1 MQPSISASTLDADTA
16 ADSLAAALA
25 YQEHI
30 LASVSRTFALT
41 IPQLPKDLY
50 IAVANA
56 YLLCRIADTIE
67 DDAAWNTR
75 QKIQYQQQF
84 IEVIAGQRD
93 ARSFA
98 LQISPL
104 VAPQTLAAERE
115 LIANTDKVI
124 RVTRSL
130 APVQQ
135 KALFK
140 CVQVMGRGM
149 NHYQQTA
156 SADGLEQQ
164 RDLDFYCYYVAG
176 VVGEMLTDLF
186 CYHDPVIEQQREQLM
201 QLAPSFGQALQMT
214 NILKDVWDDRER
226 GVCWWPKATFQEHGI
241 NLAQIENQHNSNG
254 YQQALNVL
262 IGITHGHIQNAL
274 RYTLMLPHRQ
284 RGIRKFCLW
293 ALGLAIL
300 TLKNIHQSPH
310 FRSGQEVK
318 VSRKRVKQV
327 IVLSKVCGRSN
338 RLLKWLFRKA
348 GQHLPCVDISDFE
361 LPVPNYHNSD
371 TVDDNV
377 TAACANV
384 KMQSMHA

>member
-1 MQPSISASTLDADTA
+1 MQPSFSASGIDADTVA
-16 ADSLAAALA
+16 GSLAKALA

-30 LASVSRTFALT
+30 LVAVSRTFALT

-50 IAVANA
+50 TAVANA

-67 DDAAWNTR
+67 DDAAWDTQ
-75 QKIQYQQQF
+75 QKILYQQQF
-84 IEVIAGQRD
+84 IEVIAGHRD
-93 ARSFA
+93 AGDFA
-98 LQISPL
+98 DHIAPL
-104 VAPQTLAAERE
+104 VAPQTLTAERD
-115 LIANTDKVI
+115 LVANTDLVI
-124 RVTRSL
+124 EVTRSL

-135 KALFK
+135 KALFQ

-149 NHYQQTA
+149 NNYQRSA
-156 SADGLEQQ
+156 SADGLAEQ

-186 CYHDPVIEQQREQLM
+186 CYHDPAIEQQREQLM

-214 NILKDVWDDRER
+214 NILKDVWDDRDR
-226 GVCWWPKATFQEHGI
+226 GVCWWPKATFLQYGV
-241 NLAQIENQHNSNG
+241 NLAKLESQHQTAG

-274 RYTLMLPHRQ
+274 RYTLMLPHKQ

-310 FRSGQEVK
+310 FSNSQEVK
-318 VSRKRVKQV
+318 VSRRRVKQV
-327 IVLSKVCGRSN
+327 IVLSKICGRSN

-348 GQHLPCVDISDFE
+348 GQHLPCTEITNYE
-361 LPVPNYHNSD
+361 LPLPNYHNSD
-371 TVDDNV
+371 APSEPATP
-377 TAACANV
+377 CASV